1 MFNENKPLGV
11 HQMLH
16 ARFVLGNL
24 TSAQLLDFALVLHEL
39 NAGPGFEDS
48 EFKEASA
55 QLLDI
60 FSQLSHERREA
71 KGVQNVQ

>member
-1 MFNENKPLGV
+1 MFNETKPLGV

-48 EFKEASA
+48 EFKKASA

-60 FSQLSHERREA
+60 FSQLCHERRETME
-71 KGVQNVQ
+71 VQNA